1 MYRLIFVRL
10 QLRLHQDW
18 FRWVTMLQSRQ
29 GHLPHCLGMDQPC
42 PFIFLLATCLGMD
55 QPCPFI
61 FLLVL
66 ASSLQVGSVTAELHL
81 SLPKREEE
89 KGKFW
94 IRKKNGGISYA
105 FG

>member
-1 MYRLIFVRL
+1 MGHHVAIKTGSPASLPGYGPALSFYIFTCHL
-10 QLRLHQDW
+10 PGYGPTLSFYFFYLRLD
-18 FRWVTMLQSRQ
+18 
-29 GHLPHCLGMDQPC
+29 
-42 PFIFLLATCLGMD
+42 
-55 QPCPFI
+55 
-61 FLLVL
+61 
-66 ASSLQVGSVTAELHL
+66 VGSVTAELHL